1 MQSAAN
7 HDVQRELDI
16 IPFDINVRI
25 EDESAFVQNSGVT
38 SGVISTVGE
47 QDASWKKRNTRCEGH
62 DCRAHVYGRASAL

>member
-1 MQSAAN
+1 MMC
-7 HDVQRELDI
+7 RELDI

-47 QDASWKKRNTRCEGH
+47 QDVPWKKRYGTLLGYDYMLCDVLNT
-62 DCRAHVYGRASAL
+62 STI